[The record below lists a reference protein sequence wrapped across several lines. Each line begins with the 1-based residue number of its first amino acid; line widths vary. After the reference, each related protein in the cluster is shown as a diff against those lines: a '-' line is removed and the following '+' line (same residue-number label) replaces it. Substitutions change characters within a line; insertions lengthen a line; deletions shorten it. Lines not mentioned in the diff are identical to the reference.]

1 MDVNEITHEIAAELA
16 KNLNPIREE
25 IYTMKES
32 LKESTKDTDR
42 QQEANEKRTGQDF
55 RNALIKTG
63 AIAPE
68 TEEEH
73 RLYKKSRGHKYQG
86 THQLSRK

>member
-1 MDVNEITHEIAAELA
+1 MDVNEITHEMASVLA

-25 IYTMKES
+25 LQTLKEL

-68 TEEEH
+68 TEEENE
-73 RLYKKSRGHKYQG
+73 LYKKSRGHKYQG
-86 THQLSRK
+86 THQLRRK